1 VLHLHGSECGKLT
14 EPGHRLFTAMSVW
27 LMERVAAV
35 LLLSKEE
42 RDVWERYCP
51 RARFEVVMNPYVP
64 PPHDRGSAEGASSR
78 GSGPEPPV
86 LLFIGRLVRE
96 KGIFDLLD
104 ALSIVSRR
112 RPCHLRIAGVGPAE
126 NEVRR
131 RIELL
136 GLARQTTLL
145 GYVSGDA
152 LKRAYRS
159 ADIFVLPSHREG
171 FPLSVMEAM
180 GYRLPVVTT
189 PIRGCADHLAP
200 DVNAVFVPP
209 RDPEALAGGLLR
221 LLGDAALRSRMGA
234 ANSVKVLDFAPDAV
248 IPQYVEILRGV
259 ALDGRRASR

>member
-1 VLHLHGSECGKLT
+1 
-14 EPGHRLFTAMSVW
+14 
-27 LMERVAAV
+27 
-35 LLLSKEE
+35 
-42 RDVWERYCP
+42 
-51 RARFEVVMNPYVP
+51 MNPYVP
-64 PPHDRGSAEGASSR
+64 PPHDRGSAEGAPSR
-78 GSGPEPPV
+78 GSGPEPPR

-104 ALSIVSRR
+104 AFSIVSRQH
-112 RPCHLRIAGVGPAE
+112 PCHLMIAGVGPAE

-248 IPQYVEILRGV
+248 IPRYVEILRGV